1 MQLQP
6 MIILCITGSEP
17 TMNMLLHSYNFT
29 TIESSLIEQCN
40 KVLPFILEAER
51 MSKHAA
57 GFGNSKGGCEHI
69 LLKVQ
74 MLSLINCLSKK
85 KEFD

>member
-1 MQLQP
+1 
-6 MIILCITGSEP
+6 
-17 TMNMLLHSYNFT
+17 
-29 TIESSLIEQCN
+29 LIEQCN

-51 MSKHAA
+51 MSKPAA

>member
-1 MQLQP
+1 
-6 MIILCITGSEP
+6 
-17 TMNMLLHSYNFT
+17 
-29 TIESSLIEQCN
+29 LIEQCN
-40 KVLPFILEAER
+40 KLLPFILEAER
-51 MSKHAA
+51 MSKPAA

-74 MLSLINCLSKK
+74 MLSFINCLSKK